1 VSGDE
6 RTVADAADAAVVARW
21 WQAFVAAGDLPA
33 DLAPVQTR
41 LVRGV
46 YRGALPSGPVFVK
59 AMAFPRAKDRLRYA
73 FRALPGAH
81 EAAMLQ
87 RLAAAGVPAPAVVAV
102 RTRRAGLLPAHS
114 LLVLRALPVVAET
127 AVPAVRI
134 ADEAALVLRLLA
146 AGVVHGDLHTGNF
159 VRLADGRLA
168 VLDLQSATPV
178 APVRADRRA
187 LRVRLAANLLQD
199 RPAELA
205 GALRRAG
212 LLRDDG
218 ETREALARAGARARA
233 FQRGRV
239 GRCLAESTEFTRAW
253 RGWGCEH
260 RRRDAAAGRW
270 LAVADALAAWRGQRV
285 RELAGA
291 GAGPFLGCRRHWP
304 LLRRGALLV
313 PDDVGEAAA
322 AAAIAAA
329 VAADSRWRA
338 RGEVGA

>member
-1 VSGDE
+1 MSRDDL
-6 RTVADAADAAVVARW
+6 TAADAAVVARW

-33 DLAPVQTR
+33 ELAPVQTR

-73 FRALPGAH
+73 IRALPGAH

-102 RTRRAGLLPAHS
+102 RTRRARMLPAQS
-114 LLVLRALPVVAET
+114 LLVLRALPVVAES
-127 AVPAVRI
+127 AAPAARI
-134 ADEAALVLRLLA
+134 ADEAALVLRMLA
-146 AGVVHGDLHTGNF
+146 AGVAHGDLHTGNF

-178 APVRADRRA
+178 APARADRRA

-205 GALRRAG
+205 SALRRAG

-218 ETREALARAGARARA
+218 EAREALARAGARARA

-253 RGWGCEH
+253 RWWGCEH
-260 RRRDAAAGRW
+260 RRRDAADGRW
-270 LAVADALAAWRGQRV
+270 VAVGSLALAAWRGQRV

-291 GAGPFLGCRRHWP
+291 QDLPFCGCRRRWP
-304 LLRRGALLV
+304 LLAGAQLLV
-313 PDDVGEAAA
+313 RREVADADVPAAVARAAA
-322 AAAIAAA
+322 AAARFAAT
-329 VAADSRWRA
+329 
-338 RGEVGA
+338 GECLA